1 MMTQQL
7 IGLIHVSQAR
17 DMMRPFMLVAML
29 GWLVIVVKADWDATD
44 SLREYMRMRVLKD
57 SSY

>member
-1 MMTQQL
+1 
-7 IGLIHVSQAR
+7 
-17 DMMRPFMLVAML
+17 MMRPFMLVAML